1 MGNQVLSIEQMQEL
15 KDLGIDIS
23 NASMCWFGCADGNDI
38 YPYNKT
44 FRKCFEEHL
53 DTIPLVLTPT
63 FTLQDILNILPGSI
77 EEDIKGR
84 FDYELRIKKDGV
96 AYESFDALDSNSEPY
111 VFDEYYIDDEQYK
124 TVLDCAFEMLKSL
137 KTLKKI

>member
-1 MGNQVLSIEQMQEL
+1 MDKQVLTIEQMQEL
-15 KDLGIDIS
+15 INAGIDIS
-23 NASMCWFGCADGNDI
+23 NASMCWIGCADGNTACL
-38 YPYNKT
+38 YTKT

-53 DTIPLVLTPT
+53 DTIPMVLTPT
-63 FTLQDILNILPGSI
+63 FTLQDIIDILPGTI
-77 EEDIKGR
+77 EEDIRGR

-111 VFDEYYIDDEQYK
+111 VFDEYYIDGEQCK

-137 KTLKKI
+137 KILKKL